1 MITVDMTKAKVIAHD
16 ARRAARNAA
25 FAPLDIKATIPAE
38 SEAAEAS
45 RATIRTTDAAL
56 QVSMDAASDAA
67 ALKALLPAIDQMWSS
82 PVQLYPVFMPLP
94 INGQAQVIE
103 PQVSTRQNVERYSV
117 VNVTGIDAY
126 RQRPISQ
133 NVWVA

>member
-1 MITVDMTKAKVIAHD
+1 MITVDMSKAKIIAHD

-56 QVSMDAASDAA
+56 QVSMDAASDAD
-67 ALKALLPAIDQMWSS
+67 ALKALMPA
-82 PVQLYPVFMPLP
+82 
-94 INGQAQVIE
+94 GE
-103 PQVSTRQNVERYSV
+103 
-117 VNVTGIDAY
+117 
-126 RQRPISQ
+126 
-133 NVWVA
+133 

>member
-1 MITVDMTKAKVIAHD
+1 MITVDMNKAKIIAHD

-56 QVSMDAASDAA
+56 QVSMDAASDAD
-67 ALKALLPAIDQMWSS
+67 ALKALMPAIDQMWSS

-117 VNVTGIDAY
+117 VNVTGIAAY
-126 RQRPISQ
+126 EQRPISQ
-133 NVWVA
+133 NFWVA